1 MRITSILENQK
12 IEKRIAITPE
22 IAKKYISLGFE
33 VSLSENYGNHLGIKD
48 EEYKELGVSI
58 SKDEKEIISSA
69 DIIVQLGL
77 LDDDKSSL
85 FKENQSFIGVLN
97 PYENKD
103 KINDLVKKN
112 INTFSLE
119 LLPRITR
126 AQSMDILSSQANL
139 AGYKAVV
146 ESFAHFEKAIPMMM
160 TAAGTIPAAKVL
172 VVGAGVAGLQAI
184 ATAKRMGA
192 IVFATDVR
200 LASKEQVESL
210 GGKFLTVEGA
220 ENLETEGGYAKEASD
235 DFKKKQEELLSETLK
250 KIDIVVCTALIPGK
264 KAPIIIKEDMIN
276 NMKAG
281 SIIYDLAAIQGGN
294 TAHTKVDEI
303 VDKNGVKIM
312 GESNILNKLPTSA
325 SNLYAKNVFNFVSN
339 LYDKEN
345 ITLFKSLLRQ
355 ELNAAGLIIN
365 ATLNLSLSHTEA
377 NIIQETMIRFKIAID
392 KLSEHIQIK
401 DPQKSIKR
409 RSHETYILS
418 KTMRIR
424 LAKKS
429 DIWLLYNWVNKIDS
443 IENKLITNK
452 KIPKT
457 DHKIWYENS
466 LKNKNRYIWII
477 ENQHIAIGQLRFDIN
492 EDKKLCFIDIYID
505 KEHRKNNFGQNAYK
519 SSY

>member
-1 MRITSILENQK
+1 MKIASILENQK

-22 IAKKYISLGFE
+22 IAKKYISLGLE

-48 EEYKELGVSI
+48 EEYLDLGVSI
-58 SKDEKEIISSA
+58 VKDEKEILTNS

-77 LDDDKSSL
+77 LHDDKISL
-85 FKENQSFIGVLN
+85 LKENQTFIGVLN
-97 PYENKD
+97 PYDNKD
-103 KINDLVKKN
+103 KISKLVKKN
-112 INTFSLE
+112 TNIFSLE

-146 ESFAHFEKAIPMMM
+146 ESFANFQKAIPMMM

-200 LASKEQVESL
+200 MASKEQVESL
-210 GGKFLTVEGA
+210 GGKFLTVEDS

-250 KIDIVVCTALIPGK
+250 KIDIVICTALIPGK
-264 KAPIIIKEDMIN
+264 KAPVIIKEDMIN
-276 NMKAG
+276 NMIAG

-303 VDKNGVKIM
+303 VNKNGIKIM

-325 SNLYAKNVFNFVSN
+325 SNLYAKNVFNFVLN

-345 ITLFKSLLRQ
+345 KK
-355 ELNAAGLIIN
+355 LNIN
-365 ATLNLSLSHTEA
+365 LED
-377 NIIQETMIRFKIAID
+377 E
-392 KLSEHIQIK
+392 
-401 DPQKSIKR
+401 
-409 RSHETYILS
+409 
-418 KTMRIR
+418 
-424 LAKKS
+424 
-429 DIWLLYNWVNKIDS
+429 
-443 IENKLITNK
+443 
-452 KIPKT
+452 
-457 DHKIWYENS
+457 
-466 LKNKNRYIWII
+466 II
-477 ENQHIAIGQLRFDIN
+477 EKTLIR
-492 EDKKLCFIDIYID
+492 
-505 KEHRKNNFGQNAYK
+505 
-519 SSY
+519 